1 MAPSNVSLALTS
13 DIVSS
18 RGARRLHTTRRTRTA
33 KNAPRCREVGEE
45 WFGRRVSE
53 KVDGRREVVDGGA
66 IVAGE

>member
-1 MAPSNVSLALTS
+1 VSLALTS

-18 RGARRLHTTRRTRTA
+18 RESTETPYYPADEDS

-45 WFGRRVSE
+45 WFGRRVRE
-53 KVDGRREVVDGGA
+53 KVDGRREVDGGA